1 MSYCLPEASYAHVRH
16 QQEKSRSPLG
26 FSLPLSWSPQLLGRA
41 GGGHWGRVCAE
52 SAAVVVDQEMH
63 SKGICFLMGI

>member
-1 MSYCLPEASYAHVRH
+1 M
-16 QQEKSRSPLG
+16 G